1 MSDIHQAGS
10 VAVLLTLERSL
21 RRCRSRRGMLF
32 AAVNDSHA
40 ALPFEQT
47 VLWVGNTLR
56 RVHIEAVSGLAEI
69 DENGPYALWLER
81 LFEHLQARSS
91 ERVQHIVPEDVP
103 AELQQGHEEWMPAHS
118 LHCRLE
124 SPEGKLVGGL
134 WLTRHEAFDD
144 GDLARAE
151 WLAEA
156 IGFSLWAWQRER
168 LHWRE
173 QLRFG
178 FTRRQKIV
186 ALAVAAAL
194 FALPVRLSTLAPA
207 EVVPEQPIP
216 ITAPADAVVQ
226 QILVAPNQ
234 PVTAGQPL
242 LQLDDTSLR
251 NRVAVA
257 QKSLEIARA
266 ERQRAASKAF
276 SDDASKGDLQS
287 LDARVEER
295 AAELNYLVELRSR
308 MLVTAPQAGIAIFTG
323 VDDWRGKTVQTGER
337 IMTLADPKKAAISI
351 ALAPDDAIQ
360 LDVGSDVK
368 LYLNASPLSSFTAKI
383 AQTAYETGL
392 TPEGAPAY
400 MLRAQLLERDAPP
413 RLGLKGTAK
422 ISSGWVPLSYYL
434 LRKPLRALRRAAG
447 I

>member
-1 MSDIHQAGS
+1 MPESRHGEA
-10 VAVLLTLERSL
+10 VADLLTLERTL
-21 RRCRSRRGMLF
+21 HRCRSRRELLF

-40 ALPFEQT
+40 VLPFEQA
-47 VLWVGNTLR
+47 VLWVGDTLR
-56 RVHIEAVSGLAEI
+56 RIHIEAVSGLAEI

-81 LFEHLQARSS
+81 LFEHLQARNG
-91 ERVQHIVPEDVP
+91 ERVQHVVPEAVP
-103 AELQQGHEEWMPAHS
+103 GELQQGHEEWLPAHS

-144 GDLARAE
+144 VELARAE

-173 QLRFG
+173 HLRLRV
-178 FTRRQKIV
+178 TRRQKTI
-186 ALAVAAAL
+186 ALAVTIVL
-194 FALPVRLSTLAPA
+194 LALPVRLSTLAPA

-234 PVTAGQPL
+234 PVKAGQAL
-242 LQLDDTSLR
+242 LQLDDTTLR

-257 QKSLEIARA
+257 QKSLDIARA

-295 AAELNYLVELRSR
+295 AAELNYLIELRSR
-308 MLVTAPQAGIAIFTG
+308 MQVTAPQAGIAIFSG
-323 VDDWRGKTVQTGER
+323 ADDWRGKTVQTGER

-351 ALAPDDAIQ
+351 ALAPDDAIR

-368 LYLNASPLSSFTAKI
+368 LYLNASPLSSFSAKI
-383 AQTAYETGL
+383 VQTAYETGL